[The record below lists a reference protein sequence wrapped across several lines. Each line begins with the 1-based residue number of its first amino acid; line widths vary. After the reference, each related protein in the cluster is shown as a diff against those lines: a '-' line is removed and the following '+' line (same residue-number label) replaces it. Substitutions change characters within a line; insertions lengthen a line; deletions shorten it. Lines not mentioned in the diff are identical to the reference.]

1 MSVRAT
7 LAAAALLAA
16 SLTPAIADNIT
27 ATVTGWDAANRTI
40 TLEDQSQ
47 FMAIPGT
54 VVVPDGLKA
63 GDQVSVEFEGSENG
77 IESIQSIQR
86 VR

>member
-1 MSVRAT
+1 
-7 LAAAALLAA
+7 
-16 SLTPAIADNIT
+16 
-27 ATVTGWDAANRTI
+27 
-40 TLEDQSQ
+40 
-47 FMAIPGT
+47 MAIPGT